1 MSESSWTQFRPTGP
15 CLKYTC
21 SLSGRHAFD
30 EREFEH
36 YDTLVMVDTWWFALV
51 FLGKIPRGCLI

>member
-1 MSESSWTQFRPTGP
+1 MNESSWTQFRLTGP